1 MRTFKLYLCIA
12 LFAFTMGLSAQ
23 SNPVYEQAMEKVL
36 AKIDSAS
43 SVKDLA
49 AARNQ
54 LERISLM
61 YADEW
66 LPPYYMAY
74 TDILSVYMGQKSE
87 KALENAKTNLDKLS
101 SYARVDKSELNALLG
116 YYYIAL
122 IMLNPATNGQKY
134 FNNVS
139 SSFSKA
145 LELNPNNPRAI
156 YLSAFFEQNLPE
168 GLRSG
173 KDFCTEMNKAKE
185 LYAKGQRSVDK
196 PYWGEYFLNT
206 LLEKCK

>member
-12 LFAFTMGLSAQ
+12 LFTFTMGLSAQ
-23 SNPVYEQAMEKVL
+23 SNPVYEQAMEKAL
-36 AKIDSAS
+36 AKVDSAS

-74 TDILSVYMGQKSE
+74 ADILSVYMGQKSE

-101 SYARVDKSELNALLG
+101 SYAKVDKSELNTLLG
-116 YYYIAL
+116 YYYMAL

-134 FNNVS
+134 FNNVN

-145 LELNPNNPRAI
+145 LEQNPNNPRAV

-173 KDFCTEMNKAKE
+173 KDFCAEMSKAKE
-185 LYAKGQRSVDK
+185 LYAKEQKSVDK

>member
-23 SNPVYEQAMEKVL
+23 SNPVYEQAMEKAL
-36 AKIDSAS
+36 AKVDSAS

-74 TDILSVYMGQKSE
+74 ADILSVYMGQKSE

-101 SYARVDKSELNALLG
+101 SYAKVDKSELNTLLG
-116 YYYIAL
+116 YYYMAL

-134 FNNVS
+134 FNNVN

-145 LELNPNNPRAI
+145 LEQNPDNPRAV

-173 KDFCTEMNKAKE
+173 KDFCAEMSKAKE
-185 LYAKGQRSVDK
+185 LYAKEQKSVDK

>member
-12 LFAFTMGLSAQ
+12 LFTFTMGLSAQ
-23 SNPVYEQAMEKVL
+23 SNPVYEQAMEKAL
-36 AKIDSAS
+36 AKVDSAS

-74 TDILSVYMGQKSE
+74 ADILSVYMGQKSE

-101 SYARVDKSELNALLG
+101 SYAKVDKSELNTLLG
-116 YYYIAL
+116 YYYMAL

-134 FNNVS
+134 FNNVN

-145 LELNPNNPRAI
+145 LEQNPDNPRAV

-173 KDFCTEMNKAKE
+173 KDFCAEMSKAKK
-185 LYAKGQRSVDK
+185 LYAKEQKSVDK

>member
-1 MRTFKLYLCIA
+1 
-12 LFAFTMGLSAQ
+12 MGLSAQ
-23 SNPVYEQAMEKVL
+23 SNPVYEQAMEKAL
-36 AKIDSAS
+36 AKVDSAS

-74 TDILSVYMGQKSE
+74 ADILSVYMGQKSE

-101 SYARVDKSELNALLG
+101 SYAKVDKSELNTLLG
-116 YYYIAL
+116 YYYMAL

-134 FNNVS
+134 FNNVN

-145 LELNPNNPRAI
+145 LEQNPDNPRAV

-173 KDFCTEMNKAKE
+173 KDFCAEMSKAKK
-185 LYAKGQRSVDK
+185 LYAKEQKSVDK

>member
-12 LFAFTMGLSAQ
+12 LFTFTMELSAQ
-23 SNPVYEQAMEKVL
+23 SNPVYEQAMEKAL
-36 AKIDSAS
+36 AKVDSAS

-74 TDILSVYMGQKSE
+74 ADILSVYMGQKSE

-101 SYARVDKSELNALLG
+101 SYAKVDKSELNTLLG
-116 YYYIAL
+116 YYYMAL

-134 FNNVS
+134 FNNVN

-145 LELNPNNPRAI
+145 LEQNPDNPRAV

-173 KDFCTEMNKAKE
+173 KDFCAEMSKAKE
-185 LYAKGQRSVDK
+185 LYAKEQKSVDK

>member
-12 LFAFTMGLSAQ
+12 LFTFTMGLSAQ
-23 SNPVYEQAMEKVL
+23 SNPVYEKAMEKAM
-36 AKIDSAS
+36 AKVDSAS
-43 SVKDLA
+43 SVKDLLS
-49 AARNQ
+49 ARNQ

-66 LPPYYMAY
+66 QPPYYMAY
-74 TDILSVYMGQKSE
+74 VDILSVYMGQKSE
-87 KALENAKTNLDKLS
+87 KALENAKTNLDKLN
-101 SYARVDKSELNALLG
+101 SYAKVDKSELNTLLG
-116 YYYIAL
+116 YYYMAL

-134 FNNVS
+134 FNNVN

-145 LELNPNNPRAI
+145 LEQNPNNPRAI

-173 KDFCTEMNKAKE
+173 KDFCAEMNKAKE
-185 LYAKGQRSVDK
+185 LYAKGQKSIEK
-196 PYWGEYFLNT
+196 PYWGEYFLNMISG
-206 LLEKCK
+206 KCK